1 MIDQLLD
8 GFAEFDDTSNVIE
21 HEADFLSS
29 VIGTSV
35 ENKVSTSIDM
45 IEDLR
50 NSSSPMLLILVV
62 RELIIDL
69 NTEDLLLRVL

>member
-35 ENKVSTSIDM
+35 ANKVSTSIDM
-45 IEDLR
+45 IEDVV
-50 NSSSPMLLILVV
+50 NMDDESMVIFPPMLHVG
-62 RELIIDL
+62 
-69 NTEDLLLRVL
+69 